1 MKNQNKT
8 QKAERL
14 FEAFG
19 NLDPDLLHASEAY
32 HPAQGRR
39 TPRVRRAV
47 ALVLA
52 ASLLLVLATFT
63 AFAASP
69 TLRGI
74 LNLSFLNEN
83 ARKTQVPE
91 GWIGIY
97 TVEDL
102 NAVRDD
108 LNGKYIL
115 MNDLTFTEADGSFT
129 PIGNKETPFMG
140 QFDGN
145 GYVIRNM
152 VINVTQPAPALIESQ
167 RDDHPDPIPFSYH
180 DVSNTCYVG
189 LFGYCGYSQLPAE
202 ALEDRELYEFAFP
215 YVIDD
220 QPYRGMICNLG
231 VENAHISIGT
241 ASNVRVGVIAGQ
253 ASYVVACYVK
263 GCTIDLE
270 GYDALA
276 ESSAFHLRMGGIAGN
291 VQVLDSCYATNC
303 TLTVTG
309 TDNLLSDGMRAIEHG
324 YAPLPMATVFVGG
337 LAGNA
342 YTAVTS
348 YTEENEI
355 FCDYAANRQRE
366 WWHEDHPAYVD
377 ELLGHVH
384 LLPSVMNRSNF
395 EELLQALYRKTHGLS
410 DEDPLP
416 ERWNWLGAGGE
427 YHDFQFKKFYT
438 FFFVKSQNDMIK
450 YFGLD
455 PDHVN
460 PSLLTGELAWEL
472 EMVIMERVIWMDD
485 LLKIEDI
492 ATDYLGEEKLAE
504 YISAGNL
511 KVGPHYCYHL
521 SPYQEAYTESELDGF
536 NFDTIWEMK
545 DGRPVLRIFQ

>member
-69 TLRGI
+69 VLRGI

-102 NAVRDD
+102 NAVRED

-145 GYVIRNM
+145 GHVIRNM
-152 VINVTQPAPALIESQ
+152 VIDVTQPAPPVIESL
-167 RDDHPDPIPFSYH
+167 RAISEPIPFSYH
-180 DVSNTCYVG
+180 DASKTCYVG
-189 LFGYCGYSQLPAE
+189 LFGICGYSQLPTDAVK
-202 ALEDRELYEFAFP
+202 DRELYEFASP
-215 YVIDD
+215 YLTDD
-220 QPYRGMICNLG
+220 QPYRGMVCNLG
-231 VENAHISIGT
+231 VENARISIGT

-253 ASYVVACYVK
+253 ASYVVSCYVK
-263 GCTIDLE
+263 NCTIDLE
-270 GYDALA
+270 GYEAQADGTN
-276 ESSAFHLRMGGIAGN
+276 FHLRMGGIAGN
-291 VQVLDSCYATNC
+291 VQVLDSCYATDC
-303 TLTVTG
+303 SLTVRG
-309 TDNLLSDGMRAIEHG
+309 ADDLLSDDLRAVEQEPVPI
-324 YAPLPMATVFVGG
+324 PKATVFIGG

-348 YTEENEI
+348 YAEGNEI
-355 FCDYAANRQRE
+355 RCDYAANRYRE
-366 WWHEDHPAYVD
+366 WWYEDHPAYTD
-377 ELLGHVH
+377 ALFGHVH
-384 LLPSVMNRSNF
+384 LLPSVMNRAHF
-395 EELLQALYRKTHGLS
+395 DELLQALYRKTHGLT

-416 ERWNWLGAGGE
+416 ETWNWLGSSGD
-427 YHDFQFKKFYT
+427 YDDYLFRKFYT
-438 FFFVKSQNDMIK
+438 TFLIQPLNFLIK

-455 PDHVN
+455 PDQVN
-460 PSLLTGELAWEL
+460 PSLLTGEHTWDL
-472 EMVIMERVIWMDD
+472 EMAIIDRFAPMDD
-485 LLKIEDI
+485 LIRAENI
-492 ATDYLGEEKLAE
+492 ATDYLGAEKLAE
-504 YISAGNL
+504 YVAAGNL

-545 DGRPVLRIFQ
+545 DGRPILRIFQ

>member
-1 MKNQNKT
+1 MKNESKPK
-8 QKAERL
+8 KAERL

-19 NLDPDLLHASEAY
+19 NLNPDLLHASEAY
-32 HPAQGRR
+32 RPARGQRA
-39 TPRVRRAV
+39 PRVRRVV

-52 ASLLLVLATFT
+52 ATLIMAVATFT
-63 AFAASP
+63 VFAASP

-74 LNLSFLNEN
+74 FNLSILNEN
-83 ARKTQVPE
+83 TRKNQVPE

-102 NAVRDD
+102 DAVRDD

-115 MNDLTFTEADGSFT
+115 MNDLTFTEADGTFA

-145 GYVIRNM
+145 GHVIRNM
-152 VINVTQPAPALIESQ
+152 IIDVTQPAPTVIESQ
-167 RDDHPDPIPFSYH
+167 RDYYPEPIPFSYH

-189 LFGYCGYSQLPAE
+189 LFGYCGYSQLPTDV
-202 ALEDRELYEFAFP
+202 LEDRELYEFAFP
-215 YVIDD
+215 YLIDD

-231 VENAHISIGT
+231 VENARINVET

-263 GCTIDLE
+263 DCTIDLE
-270 GYDALA
+270 GYEALA
-276 ESSAFHLRMGGIAGN
+276 EGSNFHLRMGGIAGN
-291 VQVLDSCYATNC
+291 VQVLDSCYATDC
-303 TLTVTG
+303 SLTVSG
-309 TDNLLSDGMRAIEHG
+309 ADDLLSNSLRAIEQG
-324 YAPLPMATVFVGG
+324 YEPVPEATVFIGG

-348 YTEENEI
+348 YAEGNEI
-355 FCDYAANRQRE
+355 SCDYGANRQLT
-366 WWHEDHPAYVD
+366 WPFCDHPAYTGA
-377 ELLGHVH
+377 LFGHIH
-384 LLPSVMNRSNF
+384 LLPSVMNRTHF
-395 EELLQALYRKTHGLS
+395 EDLLQALYRKTHGLA

-416 ERWNWLGAGGE
+416 EKWNWLGGSGE
-427 YHDFQFKKFYT
+427 YHDIRFKKFYT
-438 FFFVKSQNDMIK
+438 SFFIQPQNLMIE

-460 PSLLTGELAWEL
+460 PSLLTGDLAWEL
-472 EMVIMERVIWMDD
+472 EVVIIHRFAPMDD
-485 LLKIEDI
+485 LIEIEDI
-492 ATDYLGEEKLAE
+492 ATDYLGAEKLAE
-504 YISAGNL
+504 YVSAGNL
-511 KVGPHYCYHL
+511 KVGPIYCYHL